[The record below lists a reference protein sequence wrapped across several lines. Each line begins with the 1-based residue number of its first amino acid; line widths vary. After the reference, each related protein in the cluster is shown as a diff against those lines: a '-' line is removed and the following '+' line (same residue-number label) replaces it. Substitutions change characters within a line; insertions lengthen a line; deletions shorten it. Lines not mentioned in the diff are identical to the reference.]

1 MSQRP
6 RWSTPNDE
14 ALLKLFSDKKIDP
27 EKIERADIENVR
39 ATYFPQFVY
48 KNFAPL
54 YRKKARAY
62 CLDQVLRGKRKHS
75 ECE

>member
-6 RWSTPNDE
+6 RWSATNDD
-14 ALLKLFSDKKIDP
+14 ALLKLFKDKKIDP
-27 EKIERADIENVR
+27 EKIDAGEVEKIR

-54 YRKKARAY
+54 YRKKARLY
-62 CLDQVLRGKRKHS
+62 LLDQVLQGKRKRS
-75 ECE
+75 ECK